1 MTEIRF
7 QINIQMFRFL
17 SDPKLWNFKGLFT
30 SRDNLAVIST
40 PVLSQR
46 EFRVSWPQEM
56 VRAHPITCF
65 GCLNQSV
72 SGLNAISWV
81 L

>member
-17 SDPKLWNFKGLFT
+17 SDPKLWNFKGLLT

-40 PVLSQR
+40 PVPSQR

-56 VRAHPITCF
+56 V
-65 GCLNQSV
+65 
-72 SGLNAISWV
+72 
-81 L
+81 